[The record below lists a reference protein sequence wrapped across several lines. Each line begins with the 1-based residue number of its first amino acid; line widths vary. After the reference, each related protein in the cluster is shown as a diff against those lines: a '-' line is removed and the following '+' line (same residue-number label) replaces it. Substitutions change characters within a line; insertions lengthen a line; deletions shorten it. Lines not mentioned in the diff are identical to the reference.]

1 MYDQINLLAD
11 FPIAITM
18 YNFKVVAGADLR
30 VYNAEILCVAFFN
43 KVA

>member
-1 MYDQINLLAD
+1 
-11 FPIAITM
+11 M
-18 YNFKVVAGADLR
+18 YNFKVVDRADLR